1 MTEGFYKNMIIS
13 LNILTLNYCRKV
25 VFITSFLLLPV
36 LLYGQ
41 SFNKLIKQGNKHYN
55 RGQVNLA
62 LESYLQAE
70 EIEPG
75 NVELNFYIGRTYLV
89 TEYKHKALSYLL
101 KVSKLAPNIDPY
113 LEYFLGVAC
122 QHNYLFEE
130 AVVHFNNFGNLHRNN
145 KDLALQKIKEC
156 HNADSLIRT
165 PVAVDIQNLGS
176 AINSPEH
183 EYVPIIT
190 PDESI
195 LVFTSRREGST
206 GGLRTKDNE
215 LYEDIYISHN
225 LGNGKWSE
233 AKPISR
239 NVNTDFHDATAGIS
253 ADGKSLYLYR
263 EDGEGDIFLS
273 TFDGRDWSDP
283 KPLPYPINTNYWE
296 TGLSVTP
303 DGQTVYFSSDRP
315 GGYGGLDIYRSTK
328 QPDGSWGAAE
338 NLGPKINTVGHEDSP
353 FIHPDLQ
360 TLFFSSDGHP
370 GLGGYDVFKSE
381 WKDGEWQQPENMGYP
396 INSPDNNFHF
406 IMTGDRKHGYYS
418 SVQEGGYGKSDIY
431 RITFLDL
438 TLQPLLEAPRQ
449 SIARGLVLT
458 KEDSLTATAYY
469 SGQLL
474 SARDDQP
481 LSGLVSIS
489 HLTTGE
495 LIAETEAG
503 EDGHFTIIIPEEGTY
518 GLSAEVK
525 GYLIHSRKIN
535 LTKQKEQQK
544 IVTRIRLNPIEVGT
558 TAIMAN
564 IFFDFGKASL
574 QTESI
579 SELEKIKEFLNNI
592 PTLRLQINGHT
603 DNVGNANA
611 NKVLS
616 RRRAQAVVDY
626 LVQNGIS
633 ADRLSVMGY
642 GQERPLVSNDDEEE
656 GRELN
661 RRTEIE
667 VISF

>member
-1 MTEGFYKNMIIS
+1 MIAS
-13 LNILTLNYCRKV
+13 LNIWVSEHIKKV
-25 VFITSFLLLPV
+25 IFTISLLLLPI
-36 LLYGQ
+36 LLCGQ
-41 SFNKLIKQGNKHYN
+41 SFNKLVKQGNKQYN
-55 RGQVNLA
+55 RGNINLA
-62 LESYLQAE
+62 LDHYLQAE
-70 EIEPG
+70 QIEPG
-75 NVELNFYIGRTYLV
+75 NVDLNFYIGRAYLL
-89 TEYKHKALSYLL
+89 TEYKHRALGYLS
-101 KVSKLAPNIDPY
+101 KVAKLAPNLDPY
-113 LEYFLGVAC
+113 LQYFLGVAC
-122 QHNYLFEE
+122 QHNYLFED
-130 AVVHFNNFGNLHRNN
+130 AIVHFDRFGNIHRNH
-145 KDLALQKIKEC
+145 KEIALQKIKEC
-156 HNADSLIRT
+156 QSADSLIRT
-165 PVAVDIQNLGS
+165 PVAVDIQNLGP

-225 LGNGKWSE
+225 LGNGQWSQ
-233 AKPISR
+233 AKPISK
-239 NVNTDFHDATAGIS
+239 NINTNYHDATAAIS
-253 ADGKSLYLYR
+253 ADGKELYLYR
-263 EDGEGDIFLS
+263 EDGEGDIFIS
-273 TFDGRDWSDP
+273 VFDGTTWSEP
-283 KPLPYPINTNYWE
+283 EALPYPINTNYWE
-296 TGLSVTP
+296 TGMSVTP
-303 DGQTVYFSSDRP
+303 DGKTVYFSSDRP
-315 GGYGGLDIYRSTK
+315 GGYGGLDIYMSTK
-328 QPDGSWGAAE
+328 QPDGSWNTPQ
-338 NLGPKINTVGHEDSP
+338 NLGPLINTEGHEDSP

-381 WKDGEWQQPENMGYP
+381 WVNGEWQQPENMGYP

-406 IMTGDRKHGYYS
+406 IMTDDRKHGYYS
-418 SVQEGGYGKSDIY
+418 SIQEDGYGKSDIY

-438 TLQPLLEAPRQ
+438 TLQNLLEAPRQ
-449 SIARGLVLT
+449 STSRGLVLT

-474 SARDDQP
+474 SVQNDQP
-481 LSGLVSIS
+481 ISGLVSIS

-503 EDGHFTIIIPEEGTY
+503 EDGHFTIIIPQEGTY
-518 GLSAEVK
+518 GLSAEVQ
-525 GYLIHSRKIN
+525 GFLIHSRKIK
-535 LTKQKEQQK
+535 LTKQREQQK
-544 IVTRIRLNPIEVGT
+544 IVTKIRLNPIAVGT

-579 SELEKIKEFLNNI
+579 SELEKIRDFLNNI
-592 PTLRLQINGHT
+592 PTLQLQINGHT

-611 NKVLS
+611 NKALS

-626 LVQNGIS
+626 LVLNGIS
-633 ADRLSVMGY
+633 SDRLSVMGY
-642 GQERPLVSNDDEEE
+642 GQERPLVSNDDEED

-667 VISF
+667 VVSF

>member
-1 MTEGFYKNMIIS
+1 MITS
-13 LNILTLNYCRKV
+13 LNILFSERTKRV
-25 VFITSFLLLPV
+25 VLTFSFLFLSILLH
-36 LLYGQ
+36 GQ
-41 SFNKLIKQGNKHYN
+41 SFNKLIKKGNKHYK
-55 RGQVNLA
+55 RGQINLA
-62 LESYLQAE
+62 LENYHQAE
-70 EIEPG
+70 TMEPG
-75 NVELNFYIGRTYLV
+75 NVDLNFYIGRAYLL
-89 TEYKHKALSYLL
+89 TEYKHNALGYLS
-101 KVSKLAPNIDPY
+101 KVEKLAPNLDPY
-113 LEYFLGVAC
+113 LQYFLGVAC
-122 QHNYLFEE
+122 QHNYLFED
-130 AVVHFNNFGNLHRNN
+130 AIVHFNNFGNMHRGNMEV
-145 KDLALQKIKEC
+145 ALQKIKEC
-156 HNADSLIRT
+156 QSADSLIRT
-165 PVAVDIQNLGS
+165 PVAVDIQNLGPT
-176 AINSPEH
+176 INSPEH

-190 PDESI
+190 PDESV

-206 GGLRTKDNE
+206 GGLLTKDNE

-225 LGNGKWSE
+225 LGNGQWSQ
-233 AKPISR
+233 AQQISK
-239 NVNTDFHDATAGIS
+239 NINTDYHDATAALS
-253 ADGKSLYLYR
+253 ADGKDLYLYR

-273 TFDGRDWSDP
+273 NFDGTTWSEP
-283 KPLPYPINTNYWE
+283 KALPYPINTNYWE
-296 TGLSVTP
+296 TGMSVTP

-315 GGYGGLDIYRSTK
+315 GGYGGLDIYKSMK
-328 QPDGSWGAAE
+328 QPDGSWGAPQ
-338 NLGPKINTVGHEDSP
+338 NLGPKINSEGHEDSP

-381 WKDGEWQQPENMGYP
+381 WVDGEWQQPENMGYP

-406 IMTGDRKHGYYS
+406 IMTGDRQHGYYS
-418 SVQEGGYGKSDIY
+418 SIQEGGHGKSDIY

-438 TLQPLLEAPRQ
+438 TLQPLLAAPRQ
-449 SIARGLVLT
+449 SMDRGLVLT

-474 SARDDQP
+474 SAEGDQP
-481 LSGLVSIS
+481 LSGLVSVS

-495 LIAETEAG
+495 LIAETEAR

-518 GLSAEVK
+518 GLSAEVN
-525 GYLIHSRKIN
+525 GYLIHSRKIK

-544 IVTRIRLNPIEVGT
+544 IITKIRLNPIAVGT

-579 SELEKIKEFLNNI
+579 SELEKIRNFLNST

-603 DNVGNANA
+603 DNVGSANA
-611 NKVLS
+611 NKALS

-626 LVQNGIS
+626 LVQNGITS
-633 ADRLSVMGY
+633 DRLSVMGY
-642 GQERPLVSNDDEEE
+642 GQERPLVSNDDEED